1 LKFENT
7 IDALELEEI
16 TKIDRDRWIEMAG
29 KSENE
34 VQEGLFC

>member
-1 LKFENT
+1 LKIENT

-16 TKIDRDRWIEMAG
+16 TKIDGDRWIEMAG

-34 VQEGLFC
+34 FKEGLFC